1 MQPKRFLSEQVEHCR
16 AARSPVSTPP
26 LRYPWLCVDVC
37 SPANNAFPSGC
48 SRNPQ
53 KSVYWPGAN
62 PAYESCTHG
71 SSTQESRVLKA
82 GAVRDR
88 RVGSRT
94 APKTLSQYRPPE
106 PPPADAASTI
116 ATTITAP
123 IARATTRVFLQLQP
137 LLLSDVSICNLRS
150 ARVAAI
156 DSVAAPGSCNA
167 AGAAELPIEFVI
179 YITEPRGGPGRTRD
193 RVRIAIGPI
202 PVPTLR
208 TSSTSITMGLCE
220 QISAQAREGC
230 RSSDCTSAR
239 KDEMKEMSRLL
250 G

>member
-1 MQPKRFLSEQVEHCR
+1 VASFSSSEEAPPVE
-16 AARSPVSTPP
+16 P
-26 LRYPWLCVDVC
+26 L
-37 SPANNAFPSGC
+37 
-48 SRNPQ
+48 
-53 KSVYWPGAN
+53 K
-62 PAYESCTHG
+62 E
-71 SSTQESRVLKA
+71 
-82 GAVRDR
+82 GAVRDPQSGPSDRTQNPHLVEATRAASR
-88 RVGSRT
+88 RRGKHDRHHDHRGDSEGDH
-94 APKTLSQYRPPE
+94 KGL
-106 PPPADAASTI
+106 PPAPAAS
-116 ATTITAP
+116 P
-123 IARATTRVFLQLQP
+123 FGRLHVP
-137 LLLSDVSICNLRS
+137 LRS

-208 TSSTSITMGLCE
+208 TSPTSIPMGLCE